1 MTDNTQ
7 HARRALTVFVAIMAA
22 LFLALTFPEAADIVE
37 AALIGVLVLGFI
49 YFIAWEI
56 TA

>member
-1 MTDNTQ
+1 MTDDAH
-7 HARRALTVFVAIMAA
+7 HAKRASTVFVAIIAA